1 MALHYAAQQAS
12 GFVNRI
18 RNIAIVG
25 ASGNSGSHIV
35 SSLLA
40 RKQFN
45 ITAIS
50 RADSK
55 GTFAEDINVVHVD
68 YDNPDTIVAALKG
81 HDALI
86 VTMRA
91 TAARDTQQKLI
102 RAAADAGVS
111 WVMPNEFGMYNTEE
125 AQYDT
130 IGPGKTQDRKLIE
143 SLGLSWVGLTTGFWY
158 EHSLSGPGFYGFN
171 IGKREVVFFDDG
183 MQRLNTSTWAQ
194 VGRGVA
200 SLFSLPILP
209 SEEND
214 TSVTLSSYRNRMAFV
229 SSFAVSQREMFESL
243 QRVTGTKESDWT
255 VSSVPAKQRYAE
267 AKVQMKADD
276 RMAFGRALYTR
287 YFYEDAGLYEKS
299 HGLDNEKLALPEE
312 DLDEATRGAIQLM
325 EGPYWRQYGL

>member
-1 MALHYAAQQAS
+1 MTLHYTSQQAS
-12 GFVNRI
+12 GFVNHI
-18 RNIAIVG
+18 KNIAIVG

-40 RKQFN
+40 KKQFT

-55 GTFAEDINVVHVD
+55 GTFAEGVNVVHVD
-68 YDNPDTIVAALKG
+68 YNNSDTIVAALKG

-86 VTMRA
+86 ITMSA
-91 TAARDTQQKLI
+91 TAPRDTQQKLI
-102 RAAADAGVS
+102 RAAADAGVP

-158 EHSLSGPGFYGFN
+158 EHSLSSPGLYGFH

-183 MQRLNTSTWAQ
+183 TQKLNTSTWGQ

-209 SEEND
+209 SDEND
-214 TSVTLSSYRNRMAFV
+214 KSVTLSSYRNRMAFV
-229 SSFAVSQREMFESL
+229 SSFAVSQRDMFDSL
-243 QRVTGTKESDWT
+243 KRVTGTNESDWT
-255 VSSVPAKQRYAE
+255 VSSVPAKERYTE
-267 AKVQMKADD
+267 AKEQMKAGD

-287 YFYEDAGLYEKS
+287 YFYDDAGLYEKS
-299 HGLDNEKLALPEE
+299 HGLDNEKLQLPEE
-312 DLDEATRGAIQLM
+312 DLDEATRGAIKLG
-325 EGPYWRQYGL
+325 EDGYWRKYGL